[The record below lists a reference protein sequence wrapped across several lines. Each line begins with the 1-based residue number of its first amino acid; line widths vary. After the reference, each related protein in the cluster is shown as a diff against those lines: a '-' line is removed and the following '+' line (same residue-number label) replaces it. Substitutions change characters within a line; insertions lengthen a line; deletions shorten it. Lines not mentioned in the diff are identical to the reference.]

1 MTGLLLN
8 GLARK
13 FYDLAVSEGEGLG
26 TVYEYLVKYK
36 LLSSTISKNEKPK
49 ILIAGLP
56 EKYGYSFDFI
66 SFCEECDSDY
76 EIVDERTAKIDRLK
90 QIFEKTYSGKVS
102 VQPHNLCALDDI
114 YPQGYF
120 DWALS
125 CEVLQRL
132 SPGGQ
137 IEYIKSLKKIATR
150 VILFVPN
157 GENLKHHTSSGL
169 HAISKK
175 ALMDLLG
182 IVSDYGYNDIGYID
196 MPPWPPGV
204 KKNIFRGHPAG
215 EKYNIILNILGI
227 VSLAEVT
234 YPLFVRSRYA
244 HLIYVVF

>member
-36 LLSSTISKNEKPK
+36 LLSSTILKNEKPK

-102 VQPHNLCALDDI
+102 VQSYNLCALDDI
-114 YPQGYF
+114 YPQGHF
-120 DWALS
+120 DWVLS
-125 CEVLQRL
+125 CEALQRL

-137 IEYIKSLKKIATR
+137 VQYIKSLKKIAKK

-157 GENLKHHTSSGL
+157 GDNNGHQSHSGL
-169 HAISKK
+169 NTVTMG
-175 ALMDLLG
+175 ALIKQL
-182 IVSDYGYNDIGYID
+182 DIADSSEHRDTGYID

-204 KKNIFRGHPAG
+204 KSNPLKGDMGMAICNIS
-215 EKYNIILNILGI
+215 LNILQVI
-227 VSLAEVT
+227 SAIEPF
-234 YPLFVRSRYA
+234 YPQFFKLKYA
-244 HLIYVVF
+244 HLIYIVW